1 MKTSKIALSTIVI
14 AIALTACNNRNT
26 GSNADRYAP
35 TDSTSEAQA
44 PTDTYKT
51 NVESPT
57 NGPDNAPPNKGDT
70 SFRENKPTHYNDSG
84 GTQ

>member
-1 MKTSKIALSTIVI
+1 MKTSKIALLI
-14 AIALTACNNRNT
+14 ATTVVLTACNNRNM
-26 GSNADRYAP
+26 GSNADRYTPVDSSAEAKAP
-35 TDSTSEAQA
+35 L
-44 PTDTYKT
+44 DTYRT
-51 NVESPT
+51 NVESAT